1 VILAVVLAM
10 FVLVVGEIVAELRKH
25 VRRK

>member
-10 FVLVVGEIVAELRKH
+10 FLLVVGEIIAELRKYW
-25 VRRK
+25 RRK